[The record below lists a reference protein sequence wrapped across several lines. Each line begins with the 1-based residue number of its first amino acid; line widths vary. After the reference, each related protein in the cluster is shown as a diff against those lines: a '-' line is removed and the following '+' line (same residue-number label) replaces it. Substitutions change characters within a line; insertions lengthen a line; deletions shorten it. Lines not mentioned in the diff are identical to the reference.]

1 MLKKCNLH
9 SNAKRFPMP
18 LSLQYIKELAEAGID
33 WKPLH
38 VIDAF
43 SLVCSLRIDACN
55 KLLEQRARERMS
67 EAGVK
72 EIVPASEA
80 DFDAL

>member
-1 MLKKCNLH
+1 MKKCNLQ

-18 LSLQYIKELAEAGID
+18 ISLQYIKELAEVGID
-33 WKPLH
+33 WQPLH

-43 SLVCSLRIDACN
+43 SLVCSLRIDACR
-55 KLLEQRARERMS
+55 KYLDRVSKERMN
-67 EAGVK
+67 AVGVSSITSAT
-72 EIVPASEA
+72 EQ

>member
-1 MLKKCNLH
+1 
-9 SNAKRFPMP
+9 MP

-33 WKPLH
+33 WQPLH
-38 VIDAF
+38 VVDAF
-43 SLVCSLRIDACN
+43 SLVCSLRIEMCR
-55 KLLEQRARERMS
+55 KLLTQRARSRMDA
-67 EAGVK
+67 AGVK